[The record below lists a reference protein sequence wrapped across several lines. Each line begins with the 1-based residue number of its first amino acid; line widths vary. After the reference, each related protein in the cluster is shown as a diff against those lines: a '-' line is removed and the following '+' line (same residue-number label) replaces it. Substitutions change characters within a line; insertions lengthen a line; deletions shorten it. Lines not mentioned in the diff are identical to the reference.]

1 MGLAR
6 NAGLKKSSAQPTRP
20 SSPTS
25 TTKSAQSGHPD
36 RVGECPLSAVKRTS
50 KFKSVTSAFDPKRTS
65 ITAICGNAQ
74 LCAVDVVAL
83 LSPRAL
89 RYIFMWSIFMCFI
102 GVGEASAGQSSRYRT
117 SNTTAAYTKV

>member
-1 MGLAR
+1 MNGIRHYSKGDGRPNFRR
-6 NAGLKKSSAQPTRP
+6 NSQCLLL
-20 SSPTS
+20 
-25 TTKSAQSGHPD
+25 AQSGHS
-36 RVGECPLSAVKRTS
+36 RALHQCPLSGVKRTS
-50 KFKSVTSAFDPKRTS
+50 KFESVTSAFDPMRTS